1 MLEGVMRVWDE
12 SRRLSEESC
21 FPEGLNRT
29 SEADLDTLN
38 TLSERMR
45 EGFSSMV
52 AGLQQCRFV
61 TIARVK
67 PVTGDEV
74 RLVER
79 YKALRQSYKD
89 SIQSLK
95 ALLPI
100 RLETAVDDMNAMVP
114 ALRGLY
120 RAMETFHLTY
130 QQKKTDAS
138 TLDFNDLEHSRWA
151 CSATRS

>member
-1 MLEGVMRVWDE
+1 
-12 SRRLSEESC
+12 
-21 FPEGLNRT
+21 
-29 SEADLDTLN
+29 
-38 TLSERMR
+38 
-45 EGFSSMV
+45 MV

-114 ALRGLY
+114 ALCTGHGNLSPDLSAEKDRRVHAGL
-120 RAMETFHLTY
+120 
-130 QQKKTDAS
+130 
-138 TLDFNDLEHSRWA
+138 
-151 CSATRS
+151 